1 MPTDSATPTATR
13 TPLPTLTPLPTRTP
27 IPTDTPTRTPSATQT
42 PSATPTPTVTPSAT
56 PTATERPTLTP
67 TPTKV
72 RNTPRPIPIN
82 TRTPTPTPSRV
93 GPTQTF
99 TPYPS
104 LTPSIT
110 PFGGERTN
118 TPAPIGC
125 VVPPGWQE
133 YVIQRGDT
141 LFALARRW
149 GISVDQLAEANCI
162 ENRANITSGLILYAP
177 PGVNLRP
184 QPTATDESGSVAT
197 GNYTAFDC
205 GNPNA
210 TITDPRPGAIL
221 RGSFAVFG
229 TATHPDFQ
237 FYRLQVSGGGTSD
250 GDFVT
255 LSVYNEPVFG
265 GQLGT
270 INTLAFTP
278 GDYWIRLT
286 VVDNT
291 GNWLPQCT
299 VRVRFAE

>member
-1 MPTDSATPTATR
+1 M
-13 TPLPTLTPLPTRTP
+13 
-27 IPTDTPTRTPSATQT
+27 
-42 PSATPTPTVTPSAT
+42 
-56 PTATERPTLTP
+56 
-67 TPTKV
+67 
-72 RNTPRPIPIN
+72 
-82 TRTPTPTPSRV
+82 
-93 GPTQTF
+93 TF

-110 PFGGERTN
+110 PFGGERTS

-125 VVPPGWQE
+125 VVPEGWRQ

-141 LFALARRW
+141 LFALALRW
-149 GISVDQLAEANCI
+149 GITLDRLAEANCI
-162 ENRANITSGLILYAP
+162 ENRANITSGMILYAP
-177 PGVNLRP
+177 PGSNVTP
-184 QPTATDESGSVAT
+184 APAATRVTTPPVT
-197 GNYTAFDC
+197 GNYSSFDC
-205 GNPNA
+205 GSPNA
-210 TITDPRPGAIL
+210 TISDPRPGAVL

-237 FYRLQVSGGGTSD
+237 FYRLQVSGAGTGD

-255 LSVYNEPVFG
+255 LNVFRDQVSG

-291 GNWLPQCT
+291 GNYPPQCT
-299 VRVRFAE
+299 VKVRFAE